1 MPYDH
6 HAVSQKSHHVCLSKI
21 PRVVFSRG
29 INRFAASP
37 ARSSILRKQQST
49 APAPNSTAPGCVVF
63 LDDKAARIQSN

>member
-1 MPYDH
+1 MITMLSLKNLTMS
-6 HAVSQKSHHVCLSKI
+6 VSQKSHVSF
-21 PRVVFSRG
+21 FSRG